1 MAIKLSGMIS
11 GMDTDAMIDELV
23 KAYSARKDSTVK
35 AQKSLEYKQDAW
47 KDMNSKIYSL
57 FSGKLSNLRFSSNY
71 AIKSVKASNENKVTV
86 SGSSKAVNGTQELQI
101 TSLAKSG
108 YLTGGVISGADGA
121 KIKGDSKLSELGITT
136 GNLTLTSA
144 GKSKSIEVT
153 SDMTINQLV
162 AKFKDAGVN
171 ANFDE
176 ANQRFFISAK
186 NSGASNDFSLSGDN
200 AAGTDVLKK
209 LGLYTVS
216 SADISAYE
224 DYITKA
230 GTKDSEYIQNLAKND
245 YLNQLIN
252 EHISSLNEKKTA
264 QSNIVKDNNAK
275 INEEEAKKTFA
286 ALSDEDK
293 DKKIAELNDKITA
306 LNEKISGETDQATI
320 DGLNEELADLQA
332 EVTLYEEIKAEV
344 GSSDADD
351 FKDKLNAY
359 NAKIDEAIAPY
370 KEASETANA
379 EIKALDEQIKEAQ
392 GMLKGT
398 IDSKEGYL
406 ADKATVDYTSADY
419 TKYVAEYNEK
429 FDYANEMVAAYKEY
443 QSLVEA
449 GSTDKDRI
457 NALKE
462 QLGMSQDETG
472 AVRIEGADA
481 ELYLNGAKFTSN
493 TNNFQINGLTITTH
507 ALTAEDETI
516 SVTTETD
523 VDGIYNMIKDFFKE
537 YNEVLKAMET
547 GYNAASAGDY
557 EPLTDE
563 EQEALTD
570 KQIEKWETKVKDA
583 ILRKDD
589 TLSSIINLF
598 RTNMMKTFEVD
609 GESLSLSSFGVKTL
623 SYFSAA
629 DNEKGSYHIDGDAD
643 DTAVSGNADKL
654 KSAIASDP
662 DKVINFFSQLTN
674 NLYIQLNKKMGTS
687 TYSSAYK
694 VYNDKTMKKQYED
707 YEDKIDEWEKKVDAM
722 REKYEK
728 QFAAMETALSKL
740 QSQSSYFSSMLG
752 Y

>member
-108 YLTGGVISGADGA
+108 YLTGGVVSGADGA

-200 AAGTDVLKK
+200 AAGTEVLKQ

-224 DYITKA
+224 SYIAKA

-275 INEEEAKKTFA
+275 IKEEEAKKTFA

-344 GSSDADD
+344 GSSEAED

-359 NAKIDEAIAPY
+359 NAKIDETIEPY
-370 KEASETANA
+370 KEANETANA

-392 GMLKGT
+392 GLLKGT
-398 IDSKEGYL
+398 IADKEVYL

-419 TKYVAEYNEK
+419 TAYVTEYNEK
-429 FDYANEMVAAYKEY
+429 FDYANEMVAAYEEY

-449 GSTDKDRI
+449 GSTDTDRI
-457 NALKE
+457 NELKA
-462 QLGMSQDETG
+462 QLGMAQDETG

-481 ELYLNGAKFTSN
+481 EIYLNGAKFTSN

-507 ALTAEDETI
+507 ALTDENEKI

-523 VDGIYNMIKDFFKE
+523 VDGIYNMIKDFFTE

-629 DNEKGSYHIDGDAD
+629 DNEKGAYHIDGNPD
-643 DTAVSGNADKL
+643 DTIVSGNADKL

-674 NLYIQLNKKMGTS
+674 NLYSQLNKKMGTS

>member
-86 SGSSKAVNGTQELQI
+86 SGSSKAVNGTQELKI
-101 TSLAKSG
+101 TGLAKSG
-108 YLTGGVISGADGA
+108 YLTGGVVSGADGA
-121 KIKGDSKLSELGITT
+121 KIKGDSKLSELGITS
-136 GNLTLTSA
+136 GSLTLTSA
-144 GKSKSIEVT
+144 GKSTSIDVT
-153 SDMTINQLV
+153 ADMTVNQLV
-162 AKFKDAGVN
+162 ANFKDAGVT

-176 ANQRFFISAK
+176 GNQRFFISATK
-186 NSGASNDFSLSGDN
+186 SGASNDFSLSGDS
-200 AAGTDVLKK
+200 AAGTEVLKK

-216 SADISAYE
+216 TADISAYE
-224 DYITKA
+224 GYIAAA
-230 GTKDSEYIQNLAKND
+230 GNKDSEYIQNLAKND

-252 EHISSLNEKKTA
+252 GHISSLNEKRTA
-264 QSNIVKDNNAK
+264 QSNIVKENNEK
-275 INEEEAKKTFA
+275 IKAEEEKKAFA
-286 ALSDEDK
+286 TLSDEDK
-293 DKKIAELNDKITA
+293 DKKITELDEKITA
-306 LNEKISGETDQATI
+306 LEEKIAGETDQATI
-320 DGLNEELADLQA
+320 DGLNEELAGLKDDLQ
-332 EVTLYEEIKAEV
+332 LYKDIKAEV
-344 GSSDADD
+344 GPSDADD
-351 FKDKLNAY
+351 FKDKLNTY

-370 KEASETANA
+370 KEANEAANA

-449 GSTDKDRI
+449 GSTDTDRI

-462 QLGMSQDETG
+462 QLGMAQDETG

-507 ALTAEDETI
+507 ALTDKDETI
-516 SVTTETD
+516 SVTTATD

-537 YNEVLKAMET
+537 YNEVLKAMEE
-547 GYNAASAGDY
+547 GYNAPSAGSY

-570 KQIEKWETKVKDA
+570 KQIEKWENKVKDA

-589 TLSSIINLF
+589 TLSSIISLF

-609 GESLSLSSFGVKTL
+609 GENLSLASFGVKTL
-623 SYFSAA
+623 SYFTAA

-643 DTAVSGNADKL
+643 DAAVSGNTDKL
-654 KSAIASDP
+654 KAAIASDP

-674 NLYIQLNKKMGTS
+674 NLYSQLNKKMGTS
-687 TYSSAYK
+687 SYSSAYK
-694 VYNDKTMKKQYED
+694 VYNDKSMKKQYED
-707 YEDKIDEWEKKVDAM
+707 YEDKIEEWEDKVDEM

-728 QFAAMETALSKL
+728 QFVAMETALSKL